1 MASNVDIQ
9 SRFVNALRTQA
20 KTAKTTQSNQ
30 LPCPYCTHQG
40 QIFQDVDQLLN
51 HAEIKHVS
59 ILQTMETGQA
69 RVQVRNAAMKL

>member
-20 KTAKTTQSNQ
+20 KTAETTQSNP

-40 QIFQDVDQLLN
+40 RIFQNIDQLFN
-51 HAEIKHVS
+51 HAKVEHAS